1 MFGYPQSCKTC
12 SNFLRV
18 KFKISNLPQ
27 NMAFSNS
34 NIYKFKTIQSLKS
47 PSYWLIPI
55 FYWPVFGIDQLVDC
69 IVRLTFVPTAECS
82 TTKPSSLTSH
92 TVNLPHGWYPRVPAA
107 FLQLWL
113 PSNKRILYFR
123 LVKLPVCVL
132 FLLCKYYKRQKR
144 HLIASLSWN
153 AGILQ
158 SVLTPTFIPP
168 RSHIFQKGMP

>member
-1 MFGYPQSCKTC
+1 MLGHLQSCKTC

-18 KFKISNLPQ
+18 KFKIFNLPQ

-34 NIYKFKTIQSLKS
+34 NIHKFKTIQSLKS

-55 FYWPVFGIDQLVDC
+55 FYWPVFGINQLVDC
-69 IVRLTFVPTAECS
+69 IVRLTFVPTECS

-92 TVNLPHGWYPRVPAA
+92 PGGWYPRVPAA

-113 PSNKRILYFR
+113 PSNKKILYFR
-123 LVKLPVCVL
+123 LVKHPVCVL
-132 FLLCKYYKRQKR
+132 FLLCEHYKRQKR

-168 RSHIFQKGMP
+168 RSHTFQKGMP